1 MTEKIVKTF
10 PKLPSQFFDIFY
22 DRIRDNGFTDKR
34 LKDAVNYVI
43 DNCQYP
49 EPTIAQFISFDKT
62 VKLFTYHQVCD
73 MCNENTKAFSDFVTV
88 DVGREKPMWAYK
100 HDVDTYNLKRFTNH

>member
-1 MTEKIVKTF
+1 MENNLPAKNSKELQVSSTSILRTENNSYEISVYNDELTKEFAAKMTEKIVKTF
-10 PKLPSQFFDIFY
+10 PKLSSQFFDIFY

-62 VKLFTYHQVCD
+62 VKLF
-73 MCNENTKAFSDFVTV
+73 
-88 DVGREKPMWAYK
+88 
-100 HDVDTYNLKRFTNH
+100 